1 MALYLST
8 ESIMQALKY
17 LNKDEMANASIFFT
31 VLVMKR
37 LGVSATKYMP
47 QDVLDDGRNF
57 VFNLGSMYAAYE
69 QASDKHNF
77 IYPFAGQFLKKSPG
91 ESLEKWATGR
101 LRNNVLGGAT
111 TWRGVVE
118 ENTEMKEIK
127 FSFDYVSKLTKL
139 CIKEKKVNILALA
152 IWSARFN
159 EFDEA
164 MHEDK
169 LIRSFKDLYKIND
182 DEYNSLFFV
191 DKEDLLLEFSEE
203 LPDYGAIRKYVDHDS
218 TMGDEWSTVDNIE
231 EGNQVMES
239 EVVGMN
245 IVQTNTQN
253 LNEDEIYDL
262 FELGHQ
268 MILSGPPG
276 TSKSFVAKKVGEKF
290 HKVYDYQF
298 HPKTSYNEFIG
309 GYKVNG
315 SEVAYEKGVLLKI
328 IDEIIAEDLP
338 EKKYLLII
346 DEINRTNLS
355 QVFGEVIQCLD
366 RNYTV
371 SLTIENNRSIDFSL
385 PKNLLIIGT
394 QNSSDRTLGNM
405 DFALKRRFLK
415 VDMYADPDVILST
428 CSNENNMNSV
438 IANLLHKINTKLF
451 SVTKNIDFQIGHAVF
466 LDTVNIDLDG
476 SGRPIWTY
484 SSLEKIFNYKVL
496 PIVIDFCYSDYSLV
510 IDVLGELSQR
520 LHGQDFE
527 NCLNE
532 YIK

>member
-37 LGVSATKYMP
+37 LGVSGTKYISE
-47 QDVLDDGRNF
+47 DILKDGLPF
-57 VFNLGSMYAAYE
+57 VFNLGSIYSPDE
-69 QASDKHNF
+69 RASDERNF

-91 ESLEKWATGR
+91 ESIEKWASGR
-101 LRNNVLGGAT
+101 LKNNVLGGAT
-111 TWRGVVE
+111 TWRPLIE
-118 ENTEMKEIK
+118 ESAKTKEFK
-127 FSFDYVSKLTKL
+127 FSFNYVEVLSKL
-139 CIKEKKVNILALA
+139 CIKEKKVNMLALA

-159 EFDEA
+159 EFDEV

-169 LIRSFKDLYKIND
+169 FMRSFKDLYRINE

-191 DKEDLLLEFSEE
+191 DKEDLTLEFSEE
-203 LPDYGAIRKYVDHDS
+203 KPDYEAIRKYVAQDS
-218 TMGDEWSTVDNIE
+218 EMPEEWYKVENIE
-231 EGNQVMES
+231 EGKQVMKS
-239 EVVGMN
+239 ETVGMT
-245 IVQTNTQN
+245 IVQANTQN
-253 LNEDEIYDL
+253 LNENEINDL
-262 FELGHQ
+262 FEISQQ

-276 TSKSFVAKKVGEKF
+276 TSKSFMAKKVGDKF
-290 HKVYDYQF
+290 HKVYNYQF

-315 SEVAYEKGVLLKI
+315 SDVAYEKGVLLKI
-328 IDEIIAEDLP
+328 IDDIKDENLP

-366 RNYTV
+366 RDYSVKLTV
-371 SLTIENNRSIDFSL
+371 ENNRSIEFSL
-385 PKNLLIIGT
+385 PKNLFIIGT

-415 VDMYADPDVILST
+415 VDMYADPDVLLSA
-428 CSNENNMNSV
+428 CSDENNMNSV
-438 IANLLHKINTKLF
+438 IANLLHKINTNLF
-451 SVTKNIDFQIGHAVF
+451 TVTKNIDFQIGHAVF
-466 LDTVNIDLDG
+466 LDTGNINTDSADK
-476 SGRPIWTY
+476 PIWTY

-496 PIVIDFCYSDYSLV
+496 PIVIDFCYSDYSLAM
-510 IDVLGELSQR
+510 DVLGDLSLR
-520 LHGQDFE
+520 LHGEGFK
-527 NCLNE
+527 NYLHE